1 MAYLTRA
8 DPSCCPVPANI
19 KQISN
24 YLQQF
29 QACRFLTCD
38 YGDVLL
44 PAGHQGEIRV
54 FRQEGVW
61 GGGVDRREEVELSES
76 LDGLLDLGVGVARV
90 LGLREER
97 LDLLVA
103 EALERHLALVAALG
117 SNSIEFMEFLPLI
130 ETKTLVHCTADCL
143 LNRHWDQRLS
153 V

>member
-1 MAYLTRA
+1 MSSKVEEVSVAYLTRA

-24 YLQQF
+24 HLQQF
-29 QACRFLTCD
+29 QACRVLTCD
-38 YGDVLL
+38 DGDVLL

-61 GGGVDRREEVELSES
+61 GGGVDRGEEVEFAES
-76 LDGLLDLGVGVARV
+76 LDGLLDLGIGVTRV

-117 SNSIEFMEFLPLI
+117 CNSIEFMEFLPLI
-130 ETKTLVHCTADCL
+130 ETPK
-143 LNRHWDQRLS
+143 NI
-153 V
+153 